1 MTRTTL
7 RWTIAFGLLLL
18 AFLLLAPLLS
28 RSRAADDEPPQ
39 MRETLQKIAELLGKK
54 EFDEARKL
62 GETLKGA
69 GEADV
74 YMSLMKP
81 QKAGGLGVT
90 DKAGK
95 TIAEGIDKKLQDL
108 GKNPPT
114 AKQLETQAEALER
127 MGTMIAA
134 IAEVAQYKCPVPKK
148 VGPKDPKD
156 WQTWSEDMRKGGLDL
171 AEAARARNADNF
183 KKAVTRLS
191 TSCNSCHPIFKN

>member
-1 MTRTTL
+1 MTRTTPGL
-7 RWTIAFGLLLL
+7 TIGFGLLS
-18 AFLLLAPLLS
+18 AALLLSDPLL

-39 MRETLQKIAELLGKK
+39 MREKVQKIADLLGNK

-62 GETLKGA
+62 GETLKSA

-74 YMSLMKP
+74 YMSLMKL

-95 TIAEGIDKKLQDL
+95 LIAEGIDKKLQDL

-114 AKQLETQAEALER
+114 AKQLEAQAEALER

-134 IAEVAQYKCPVPKK
+134 IAEVAQYKCPVSKK
-148 VGPKDPKD
+148 IGAKDPKD

-171 AEAARARNADNF
+171 ADAARAKNVDNF
-183 KKAVTRLS
+183 KKAVAKLS
-191 TSCNSCHPIFKN
+191 TSCNSCHPIFKE

>member
-7 RWTIAFGLLLL
+7 GLTIGFGLLS
-18 AFLLLAPLLS
+18 AALLLPAPVLP
-28 RSRAADDEPPQ
+28 RCRAADDEPPQ
-39 MRETLQKIAELLGKK
+39 MREKLQKIADLLGNK

-62 GETLKGA
+62 GETLKSA

-74 YMSLMKP
+74 YMSLMKL

-95 TIAEGIDKKLQDL
+95 LIAEGIDKKLQDL

-114 AKQLETQAEALER
+114 AKQLEAQAEALER

-134 IAEVAQYKCPVPKK
+134 IAEVAQYKCPVSKK

-156 WQTWSEDMRKGGLDL
+156 WQAWSDDMRKGGLEFAD
-171 AEAARARNADNF
+171 AARAKNVDNF
-183 KKAVTRLS
+183 KKAVTKLS
-191 TSCNSCHPIFKN
+191 ASCNSCHPIFKN